1 MSRVEEQ
8 DALESDVARWRRHL
22 HQHPEFGFEERNTAL
37 FVAEKLR
44 EFGIEEIE
52 QGIGGTGIVATLR
65 AGTGNRSIAFRADMD
80 ALQIQEVGE
89 RDHKSQTPGL
99 MHACGHD
106 GHTAMLLGAAKHLSE
121 TCDFDGVI
129 RLIFQPAE
137 EWGKGMQAMLDDGLL
152 ERFPFEEAYGLHNM
166 PGLPV
171 GSFATRTGAFMA
183 AEDNF
188 EITLTGV
195 GGHASRPHE
204 LNDALVA
211 ACATVMGLQT
221 VVSRVIDP
229 SQLSVLS
236 VTELKTDGTRNAVP
250 GSAQILGDARS
261 FNPDVSKRIEQ
272 GLRRIAEGTSA
283 AHGCD
288 VEIEYTREFVPLIN
302 DAEMTASAVEA
313 ATDMSNDPTCVD
325 GDADRIGGSEDFAI
339 LLRQVPG
346 NFMFLGNGDTA
357 PLHNPEYDFND
368 DAIPFG
374 IEYYAR
380 LARSRLARAGLDGV

>member
-1 MSRVEEQ
+1 MNRVDEQ
-8 DALESDVARWRRHL
+8 KAPDADVAKWRRHL
-22 HQHPEFGFEERNTAL
+22 HQHPEFGFEEQQTAR
-37 FVAEKLR
+37 FVVERLK

-52 QGIGGTGIVATLR
+52 HGIGGTGSVATLR
-65 AGTGNRSIAFRADMD
+65 GGTGNRSIAFRADMD
-80 ALQIQEVGE
+80 ALRIQEVGE
-89 RDHKSQTPGL
+89 RDHKSRAPGL

-106 GHTAMLLGAAKHLSE
+106 GHTAMLLGAAPRVAE
-121 TCDFDGVI
+121 TRDFKGVI

-137 EWGKGMQAMLDDGLL
+137 EWGKGMKAMLDDGLL

-171 GSFATRTGAFMA
+171 GNFATRTGAFMA

-250 GSAQILGDARS
+250 GSAQIFGDARS
-261 FNPDVSKRIEQ
+261 FKPDVSIRIEQ
-272 GLRRIAEGTSA
+272 G
-283 AHGCD
+283 
-288 VEIEYTREFVPLIN
+288 
-302 DAEMTASAVEA
+302 
-313 ATDMSNDPTCVD
+313 
-325 GDADRIGGSEDFAI
+325 
-339 LLRQVPG
+339 
-346 NFMFLGNGDTA
+346 
-357 PLHNPEYDFND
+357 
-368 DAIPFG
+368 
-374 IEYYAR
+374 
-380 LARSRLARAGLDGV
+380 

>member
-1 MSRVEEQ
+1 MNRVDEQ
-8 DALESDVARWRRHL
+8 KAPDADVAEWRRHL
-22 HQHPEFGFEERNTAL
+22 HQHPEFGFEEQQTAR
-37 FVAEKLR
+37 FVVERLK
-44 EFGIEEIE
+44 EFGIEEIDH
-52 QGIGGTGIVATLR
+52 GIGGTGIVATLR
-65 AGTGNRSIAFRADMD
+65 GGTGNRSIAFRADMD
-80 ALQIQEVGE
+80 ALRIQEVGE
-89 RDHKSQTPGL
+89 RDHKSRAPGL

-106 GHTAMLLGAAKHLSE
+106 GHTAMLLGAAKRLAE
-121 TCDFDGVI
+121 TRDFNGVI

-137 EWGKGMQAMLDDGLL
+137 EWGKGMKAMLDDGLL

-171 GSFATRTGAFMA
+171 GNFATRTGAFMA

-250 GSAQILGDARS
+250 GSAQIFGDARS
-261 FNPDVSKRIEQ
+261 FKPDVSIRIEQ
-272 GLRRIAEGTSA
+272 GLRRIAEGTSV

-302 DAEMTASAVEA
+302 DAEMTAFAVEA
-313 ATDMSNDPTCVD
+313 ATGISNDPACTD
-325 GDADRIGGSEDFAI
+325 ADADRIGGSEDFAK
-339 LLRQVPG
+339 LLEQVPG

-368 DAIPFG
+368 AAIPFG

-380 LARSRLARAGLDGV
+380 LARSRLGGV